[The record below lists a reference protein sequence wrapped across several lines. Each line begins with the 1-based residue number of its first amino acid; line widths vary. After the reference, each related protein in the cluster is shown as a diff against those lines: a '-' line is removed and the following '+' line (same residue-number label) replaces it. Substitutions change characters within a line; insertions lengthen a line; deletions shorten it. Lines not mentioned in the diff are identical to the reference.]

1 MRHISKLTFIVTLFG
16 SGVFQN
22 NLIVGYV
29 LDTTDE
35 SLNKVKLYIENKY
48 NILVY
53 DFRVVHGIILAHTSN
68 ENVDVSIEPT
78 TLIV

>member
-1 MRHISKLTFIVTLFG
+1 MGHNSEITFTVTMFG

-22 NLIVGYV
+22 NLIEGYI

-35 SLNKVKLYIENKY
+35 SLNKVKSHIENKY
-48 NILVY
+48 NISVY
-53 DFRVVHGIILAHTSN
+53 DFHVVHGIILAHTSN
-68 ENVDVSIEPT
+68 KNVDVSVEPT